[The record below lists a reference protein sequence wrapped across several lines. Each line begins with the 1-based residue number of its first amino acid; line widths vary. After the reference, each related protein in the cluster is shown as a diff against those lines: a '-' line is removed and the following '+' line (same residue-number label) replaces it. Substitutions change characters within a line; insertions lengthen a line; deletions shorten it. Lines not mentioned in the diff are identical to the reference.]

1 MQKSKRT
8 IRKGLLGAGLGA
20 VAGSVGGPIGMAAGG
35 ALGSKIG
42 DMGKMTDKQS
52 TKKKPV
58 HKGLGDM
65 LGLGGDP
72 NKEGMQTPAQ
82 KSNGK
87 PVRKQ
92 PSEPPHGPTT
102 PIMTPG
108 SVGMGKGGKPVE
120 KFIGAIPAAIGGAL
134 GGKLLGLQEEE
145 RVPVQKILGNLLG
158 AIGLGGKQEEGKPV
172 QKFIGAIP
180 AAAMG
185 ALGGKL
191 LGLSKKEG
199 VPLEKVIPLLPLAG
213 ALAGPAAAA
222 VGSKLTGKKQEGEP
236 VQKIIGTAARIA
248 APLARRA
255 IGAGIKAAKPQL
267 AQAGKAVGAAGKTAL
282 NTAATTAGTEIGS
295 AAAKK
300 VTGGGNV
307 SKDDSINKHRTKGFH
322 SHKRKNPFARRKR

>member
-158 AIGLGGKQEEGKPV
+158 AI
-172 QKFIGAIP
+172 
-180 AAAMG
+180 
-185 ALGGKL
+185 
-191 LGLSKKEG
+191 LSKKEG